1 MKTRAAPSASCTAA
15 SLTDMAGGPATV
27 SDVGWES
34 FRSSS
39 VQIALAALQSVVSG
53 SVMLTDPFPVGF
65 TSTFQPWLLP
75 WVIRLALSM
84 VAPVTVKAWSLI
96 RA

>member
-1 MKTRAAPSASCTAA
+1 MA
-15 SLTDMAGGPATV
+15 SLTEMAGGPATLT
-27 SDVGWES
+27 DVVWES
-34 FRSSS
+34 IRSSS

-53 SVMLTDPFPVGF
+53 RVMVIASLPVGV
-65 TSTFQPWLLP
+65 TSRFQPWLLP

>member
-1 MKTRAAPSASCTAA
+1 MWNW
-15 SLTDMAGGPATV
+15 D
-27 SDVGWES
+27 S
-34 FRSSS
+34 FLLSS
-39 VQIALAALQSVVSG
+39 VQIAPLASQSVVSG
-53 SVMLTDPFPVGF
+53 RVMVTAPLPVGF